1 MDISLQK
8 FSRDELIDF
17 LTLFDD
23 SFLRK
28 PLVDNTKYFNKN
40 SKIKKLMDGY
50 RITNLPVKN
59 IHEIYVIEIESQAGT
74 PLEQTL
80 LSALTHYFENIKV
93 EESIH
98 RKELDD
104 LTKALQIQAAI
115 AMRPWIGKDGKWI
128 TVLQVLKLFEIDLAP
143 ALLETIK
150 AVSQVIFGVTETF
163 KSQRDQA
170 IADSRK
176 KADDAIQAKQE
187 LIDQLTG
194 DCRDSQKK
202 AAQLET
208 ENAKMRSLLDEKEQ
222 EVRAAKIMVGESRLD
237 QQRIETAKKEL
248 QQLKEEKIRVGTEI
262 RRQKEAGARQLQTY
276 QNDITAVKIK
286 LEEIDAQKQLETGRL
301 KELQTQVAE
310 IAKTRDGM
318 LEELTQREKISV
330 EIEKRVRDKLQN
342 TEECITEFFANYS
355 LYAPNYP
362 RATTPAAIAEAR
374 GEAMIK
380 GMAVDDAPYEVV
392 SETDLTECLRDNLDE
407 AGVMKD
413 KQEMLAAYLLAA
425 YYNRMPLILAG
436 ANAEDIADAVAVT
449 LRNQTADRMTCPD
462 TPSISLQSEP
472 GKITIL
478 FDAIGARNMS
488 AVLNA
493 CTKGDGYFYYVAES
507 SDELLV
513 ESKGLFNYALPLFT
527 DFFVDQRA
535 RRAWTGCYCNLQLN
549 APVGEK
555 MRVSIPRHTVS
566 TLTFNICCD
575 LMTQHAAF
583 KKRYESFDGFLLQT
597 LPMMMILGKTEELMS
612 LIDKENLSDNDKKHL
627 LMFCGE
633 E

>member
-23 SFLRK
+23 SFLREPIVSDAK
-28 PLVDNTKYFNKN
+28 HFNAN
-40 SKIKKLMDGY
+40 SKTKKWMDGY

-59 IHEIYVIEIESQAGT
+59 IREIYVIEIESQAGT
-74 PLEQTL
+74 PLERTL
-80 LSALTHYFENIKV
+80 LSDVTSYFEDTEV
-93 EESIH
+93 EEIIH
-98 RKELDD
+98 REGLDD
-104 LTKALQIQAAI
+104 FIKALQIQAAI
-115 AMRPWIGKDGKWI
+115 AMKPWTGKGRKWI
-128 TVLQVLKLFEIDLAP
+128 TVLQVLKLFGIDLDA
-143 ALLETIK
+143 ALQEKVAI
-150 AVSQVIFGVTETF
+150 VSQVISGVAETF
-163 KSQRDQA
+163 RSQQDRA
-170 IADSRK
+170 IADCQEK
-176 KADDAIQAKQE
+176 VDTIIKEKQK
-187 LIDQLTG
+187 LIDQLTA
-194 DCRDSQKK
+194 DCRDYKKK

-208 ENAKMRSLLDEKEQ
+208 EIAKMRSQLDEKEQ
-222 EVRAAKIMVGESRLD
+222 EVQAAKIMVGESRLD

-248 QQLKEEKIRVGTEI
+248 QQLKEEKIRVEAEI

-301 KELQTQVAE
+301 KELQSQVAE

-342 TEECITEFFANYS
+342 TEECIAEFFANYS

-362 RATTPAAIAEAR
+362 RATMPAMMAEA
-374 GEAMIK
+374 GEGTMIK
-380 GMAVDDAPYEVV
+380 GMAVDDTPCEVV
-392 SETDLTECLRDNLDE
+392 SETDLLECLRGNLDE

-425 YYNRMPLILAG
+425 YHNGMPLILAG
-436 ANAEDIADAVAVT
+436 ANAGDIADAVAVT
-449 LRNQTADRMTCPD
+449 LRNQTADRMTCHD
-462 TPSISLQSEP
+462 TPSIPWQSEP
-472 GKITIL
+472 GEITIL
-478 FDAIGARNMS
+478 YDAIGARNMS
-488 AVLNA
+488 AVLNV
-493 CTKGDGYFYYVAES
+493 CTKGEGYFYYVAES

-535 RRAWTGCYCNLQLN
+535 RREWTGCYCNLQLN

-555 MRVSIPRHTVS
+555 IRVSIPRNIVS
-566 TLTFNICCD
+566 TFTFNICSD
-575 LMTQHAAF
+575 LITHHAAF

-597 LPMMMILGKTEELMS
+597 LPMMMILGKNEELVS
-612 LIDKENLSDNDKKHL
+612 LIAKENLSDNDKKHL
-627 LMFCGE
+627 LMLCGE